1 MKGKSLMKIMS
12 VDFGDSR
19 TGLAICDKS
28 EFLASP
34 AGVIEEKDFERCI
47 RRVADA
53 AIEKG
58 AEEIIVG
65 FPKNMNNTIGERAQ
79 KCELFAQK
87 LSELVEVPVKLWD
100 ERSTTVSA
108 HYYLNQTNT
117 RGKKRK
123 AVVDAVAATIILESY
138 MGFRKNSN

>member
-1 MKGKSLMKIMS
+1 MKIMA

-19 TGLAICDKS
+19 TGLALCDKS
-28 EFLASP
+28 ELLASP
-34 AGVIEEKDFERCI
+34 AGVIEEKNFERCI
-47 RRVADA
+47 EKVACA
-53 AIEKG
+53 AKENG
-58 AEEIIVG
+58 AEEVVVG
-65 FPKNMNNTIGERAQ
+65 HPKNMNGTIGERAQ
-79 KCELFAQK
+79 KCELFAEK

-138 MGFRKNSN
+138 LGFRKNSV

>member
-1 MKGKSLMKIMS
+1 MKIMA

-19 TGLAICDKS
+19 TGLAVCDKS

-34 AGVIEEKDFERCI
+34 AGVIEEKDFEQC
-47 RRVADA
+47 
-53 AIEKG
+53 IEKVAAAAKENA
-58 AEEIIVG
+58 AEEIVVG
-65 FPKNMNNTIGERAQ
+65 YPKNMNNTIGERAQ
-79 KCELFAQK
+79 KCALFAEK
-87 LSELVEVPVKLWD
+87 LAELVDVPVKLWD

-138 MGFRKNSN
+138 LGFRKNTN